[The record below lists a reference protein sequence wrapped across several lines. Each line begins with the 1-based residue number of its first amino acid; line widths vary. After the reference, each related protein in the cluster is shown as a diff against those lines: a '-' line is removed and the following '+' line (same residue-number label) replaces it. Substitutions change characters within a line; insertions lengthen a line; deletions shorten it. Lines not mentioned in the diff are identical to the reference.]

1 MVKVKRFKNI
11 WTMGLILFG
20 AILTFFYVAKL
31 FFPEWIIGVAETP
44 RLVEIGAYIDGN
56 IVLKQVVNIT
66 IGLIFGYI
74 YCCACNQIPK
84 LDRKGLIIHFVSVGA
99 VALSLMLG
107 FSFYTIINYIN
118 IIVTPLLIALIGKRL
133 NYKVIMSTI
142 ICFIVDIGAQVL
154 SIQIRDLTQ
163 MVHTINT
170 ATVLVLCIDAYI
182 WKILLYFYYNEK
194 RRLE

>member
-44 RLVEIGAYIDGN
+44 RLVEIGAYIDN
-56 IVLKQVVNIT
+56 SIPMKLLANEV
-66 IGLIFGYI
+66 IGLIFGYV
-74 YCCACNQIPK
+74 YCCACIQVPK
-84 LDRKGLIIHFVSVGA
+84 LDRKGFIIFL
-99 VALSLMLG
+99 LSLTTVVLSSLID
-107 FSFYTIINYIN
+107 FSFYTVFNYIN
-118 IIVTPLLIALIGKRL
+118 ILVIPLMIALVCKQF
-133 NYKVIMSTI
+133 NFKVVMSTFV
-142 ICFIVDIGAQVL
+142 CFIIDTLSQIL

-170 ATVLVLCIDAYI
+170 ATLLVLCIDLYI
-182 WKILLYFYYNEK
+182 WRILLYLYFNEK
-194 RRLE
+194 RRLK